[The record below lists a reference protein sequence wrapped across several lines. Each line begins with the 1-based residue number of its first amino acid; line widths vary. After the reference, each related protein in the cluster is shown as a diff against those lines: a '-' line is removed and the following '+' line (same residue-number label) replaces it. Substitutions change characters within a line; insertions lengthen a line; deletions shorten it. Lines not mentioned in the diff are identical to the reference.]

1 MSSSATPTKMAA
13 VAVPWRI
20 AGGVGGLF
28 RRQEGALRS
37 HVMWGKNTHGTRR
50 QSQARMGCAA
60 RSRQGL
66 AERVSEQRAH
76 SIGSAAA
83 AALVA
88 PLVRVLSSA
97 ISSTMCAASENT
109 AAVTMPA
116 RWWER

>member
-1 MSSSATPTKMAA
+1 MRAA
-13 VAVPWRI
+13 PARI
-20 AGGVGGLF
+20 ALQVCGGARRREMMNLGKFACYVGE
-28 RRQEGALRS
+28 RHTR
-37 HVMWGKNTHGTRR
+37 HVR

-66 AERVSEQRAH
+66 VERVSEQRAH

-116 RWWER
+116 RWTLTGAARLVR

>member
-1 MSSSATPTKMAA
+1 ME
-13 VAVPWRI
+13 W
-20 AGGVGGLF
+20 
-28 RRQEGALRS
+28 
-37 HVMWGKNTHGTRR
+37 
-50 QSQARMGCAA
+50 
-60 RSRQGL
+60 
-66 AERVSEQRAH
+66 VSEQRAH
-76 SIGSAAA
+76 SIGLAAA